1 MEFPTDIRALDFGVT
16 IALLIVVYRGLALA
30 SQLYA
35 AKKIPPSV
43 GLSCQQDPLHFQRIK
58 EMHQAT
64 MDTEKQKLQGHFAC
78 QFKDREE
85 VTKLIDTIGRNIDA
99 IRELTLELRLT
110 RNGNSDKP
118 SGKR

>member
-1 MEFPTDIRALDFGVT
+1 MEFPIDIKALDFGVT
-16 IALLIVVYRGLALA
+16 IALLIVIYRGLALA

-35 AKKIPPSV
+35 AKKIPAAI
-43 GLSCQQDPLHFQRIK
+43 LACQQDPLHFQRIK

-118 SGKR
+118 SGKK